1 MNLKLKTVAVIA
13 AMGWAAAANAETV
26 SGASTVDV
34 SFEVKADVAK
44 PTMLWSG
51 SGTLFR
57 PGTIDAGTTLG
68 TLTVTN
74 KDALGS
80 TAQVCFEPVDGKASN
95 DKASVKFSNG
105 ANFLLA
111 KIADSEGGQPLK
123 GTAPST
129 LGCAAAGKTLLLKS
143 EGTNTVI
150 AGSYTSQIT
159 ARTYVP

>member
-44 PTMLWSG
+44 PTMLWS
-51 SGTLFR
+51 SASTFQ
-57 PGTIDAGTTLG
+57 PGTMGAGTTLG

-80 TAQVCFEPVDGKASN
+80 TAQVCFEPVDGKASD
-95 DKASVKFSNG
+95 DKHSVKFSNG
-105 ANFLLA
+105 SVFMLA
-111 KIADSEGGQPLK
+111 KIADSEGDQPLT
-123 GTAPST
+123 GAGAAT

-143 EGTNTVI
+143 TGANTVI

-159 ARTYVP
+159 ARTLVP